1 MWTIVEESMCHCH
14 CTPYMCYTY
23 NNGAKPNVKFQKFQR
38 KVDVF
43 ASSFSLPLS
52 HFPIWSFFVL
62 KQNSSRSFCFDFFGL
77 CFLFRSEEEKKSRP
91 DEHKQLSACSRIWF
105 STRFGYYFSH
115 TNSDYQFNIVY
126 FRISVCLASLQRI
139 RCREPLYIS
148 HTVWI
153 TFTQSRERIK
163 FKLRIS
169 TAHWR
174 RLYVSLQRDES
185 LHVHTFPVA
194 IVFVLFCFIM
204 YCMGS
209 SHLAAVY
216 NSISLPSLPLSPL
229 LLLIVFRVV
238 FP

>member
-1 MWTIVEESMCHCH
+1 MQSYLV
-14 CTPYMCYTY
+14 
-23 NNGAKPNVKFQKFQR
+23 
-38 KVDVF
+38 
-43 ASSFSLPLS
+43 
-52 HFPIWSFFVL
+52 
-62 KQNSSRSFCFDFFGL
+62 
-77 CFLFRSEEEKKSRP
+77 
-91 DEHKQLSACSRIWF
+91 

-216 NSISLPSLPLSPL
+216 NSISLPPLPLSPL